1 MAKLK
6 LIRTPARQ
14 PAVSDSTR
22 DWYRPPV
29 QRACTAMAVQGKR
42 VVEGRIAATGEQV
55 RSLMEMLD
63 LTQKNLAAAI
73 GVKQQAVSLWLSGK
87 TEPDTFCL
95 LNLALISAKHSS
107 KKQAQSTKPALDAAK
122 ELRALARTFFEK
134 SGIEAS
140 ALVDLACF
148 LGFAMPGVS
157 ASCSEQSVDSERS
170 VDSGTGEIE
179 TDRSNSTNSKH
190 K

>member
-1 MAKLK
+1 MKRIIPTLILLMFLFMVLPGFVAQAAKKPSSNPGALLQYIDDLK
-6 LIRTPARQ
+6 
-14 PAVSDSTR
+14 
-22 DWYRPPV
+22 
-29 QRACTAMAVQGKR
+29 
-42 VVEGRIAATGEQV
+42 
-55 RSLMEMLD
+55 
-63 LTQKNLAAAI
+63 KNPGDNILREKI
-73 GVKQQAVSLWLSGK
+73 IKL
-87 TEPDTFCL
+87 
-95 LNLALISAKHSS
+95 
-107 KKQAQSTKPALDAAK
+107 AQSTKPALDAAK